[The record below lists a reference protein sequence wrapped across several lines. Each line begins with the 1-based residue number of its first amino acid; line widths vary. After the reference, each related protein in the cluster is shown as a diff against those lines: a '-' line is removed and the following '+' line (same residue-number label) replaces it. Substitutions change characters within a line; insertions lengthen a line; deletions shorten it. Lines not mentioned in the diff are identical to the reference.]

1 MYKKGKEFWIRENEK
16 QMCVVM
22 HVLTFCESSEDLLDT
37 CSSSCT
43 GTKVCSTKLFGLSL
57 CLVHPDLS
65 IALEIGLIANDDD
78 GHFVSKLCPQLLHP
92 LLHSLE

>member
-1 MYKKGKEFWIRENEK
+1 
-16 QMCVVM
+16 M

-43 GTKVCSTKLFGLSL
+43 GTEVCSSKLLGLSL
-57 CLVHPDLS
+57 CLVQPNLS
-65 IALEIGLIANDDD
+65 IALEIALIANDDD
-78 GHFVSKLCPQLLHP
+78 GHLVSKLRPQLLHP